1 LVVFLDKKYKKII
14 RRKDKI
20 KREIKKG
27 KRKFI

>member
-1 LVVFLDKKYKKII
+1 LVVFLNKKYKKII